1 MIREEVSAR
10 LLQTDVTRSYIKMW
24 NPISAIL
31 TLLTSNSLKILEL
44 NLNGREQR
52 LSNLDSLYNSV
63 AFFDSKIHMY
73 LES

>member
-31 TLLTSNSLKILEL
+31 TLLTSNSHKILEL
-44 NLNGREQR
+44 NLNGREQS
-52 LSNLDSLYNSV
+52 LSNLAYTTL
-63 AFFDSKIHMY
+63 
-73 LES
+73 